1 MEKYGG
7 NLEGVNKLKKWKVSL
22 GILVSAL
29 AIILAVV
36 SLNNKQTNKVP
47 ANTQQSTSTAQN
59 QNQNQ
64 IVDPNAAK
72 FEGQANLK
80 KYEDLAQK
88 NSSSPIDQV
97 NAAVS
102 AYVNQ
107 DYNKAIEYYKK
118 AVALQPKNAQYLTYL
133 GNVYFRGL
141 NNPKEASRYY
151 EAATQNDPRYVY
163 GWWNLAICEKVLG
176 DKEAAKATL
185 QKGIASVDPRD
196 PLSKQLQLQL
206 DAIK

>member
-1 MEKYGG
+1 MEKCGG
-7 NLEGVNKLKKWKVSL
+7 NLEGVNKLRKWKISL
-22 GILVSAL
+22 GILIGAL

-36 SLNNKQTNKVP
+36 SLSNKQTNKAP
-47 ANTQQSTSTAQN
+47 TNTHPTTSAT

-80 KYEDLAQK
+80 KYEDVAQK
-88 NSSSPIDQV
+88 NSSSPTDQV

-141 NNPKEASRYY
+141 NDPQAASQYY
-151 EAATQNDPRYVY
+151 EAATQSDPRYVF
-163 GWWNLAICEKVLG
+163 GWWNLAICQKTLG
-176 DKEAAKATL
+176 NKEAAKATL
-185 QKGIASVDPRD
+185 QKGIASVDPHD